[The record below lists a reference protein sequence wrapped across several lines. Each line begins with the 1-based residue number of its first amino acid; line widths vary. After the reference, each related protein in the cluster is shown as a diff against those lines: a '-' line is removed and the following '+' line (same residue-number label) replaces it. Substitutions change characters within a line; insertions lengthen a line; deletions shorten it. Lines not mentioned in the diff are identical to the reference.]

1 MFEALLATAAALY
14 GTATVCAWCWGRL
27 EGGPYPSPAE
37 ADAEL
42 DRLAEAYPSLCRVER
57 YGHSGEGRPLR
68 ALRIGRVGAPARV
81 LVTGQI
87 HAVEFVSGFVA
98 RALARAALECAESSE
113 DVRSLLSRAQLV
125 VAPLLNPDGA
135 ERVWRSRGWV
145 GVGAM
150 RHTSAGV
157 DPNRNFPFEG
167 PGPKRG
173 WNSGR
178 SRRGTAYYRGPE
190 PLSEPECQA
199 VAQLAAS
206 EPFCAAVHFHS
217 FGAVVFQP
225 ALEGVYD
232 RGEEDP
238 AARGL
243 AAFGGAF
250 RSRQRFCAYRVIE
263 EPPAVI
269 AGQLDAYLLGAF
281 GTPSVTVEVSKPGLR
296 SLWPSRLLNP
306 FWLSN
311 PDDPSRWAANDVEAA
326 LHALR
331 AMLDATGGVPGA
343 PRQPALGRQGSPS
356 AGPKG
361 AGDEPKDPDA
371 AQHGG
376 QAVDDEFAPT
386 TVRGSREQ
394 P

>member
-1 MFEALLATAAALY
+1 MVALY
-14 GTATVCAWCWGRL
+14 GAATVRAWCWGRL

-42 DRLAEAYPSLCRVER
+42 DRLAQAHPSLCRVDR

-68 ALRIGRVGAPARV
+68 ALRIGRDGAPARV

-98 RALARAALECAESSE
+98 RSLARAALERAESSD
-113 DVRSLLSRAQLV
+113 DVRALLSQAQLV

-135 ERVWRSRGWV
+135 ERVWRARGWV

-167 PGPKRG
+167 GGPRRA
-173 WNSGR
+173 WNAGHR
-178 SRRGTAYYRGPE
+178 RRGTAYYRGPE

-206 EPFCAAVHFHS
+206 EAFCAAVHFHS

-238 AARGL
+238 AARAL
-243 AAFGGAF
+243 AAFRGAF
-250 RSRQRFCAYRVIE
+250 RARQRFHAYRVIE

-281 GTPSVTVEVSKPGLR
+281 GTPSVTVEVSQPGLR

-311 PDDPSRWAANDVEAA
+311 PDDPSRWAANDVEAT

-331 AMLDATGGVPGA
+331 AMVDATGGVPGA
-343 PRQPALGRQGSPS
+343 PRQPALAPRGSAS

-361 AGDEPKDPDA
+361 PRDEPKDPDTA
-371 AQHGG
+371 ERGR
-376 QAVDDEFAPT
+376 QAVDEELAPT
-386 TVRGSREQ
+386 TARGAREQ